1 MKTKTVILTIVSLIV
16 SLFVTK
22 LAIADEDTWKP
33 LTSHETYQCL
43 QEKRCPA
50 RKAVRKPVQ
59 KPVQKVVQPER
70 IVIVNNNTNTNN
82 NAPVEKVKVIERKVL
97 VERTVYR
104 DKDEHKNAISVLFGR
119 SSTGLN
125 VQQTGPNTVD
135 AKTVGQFDAGLMY
148 QRDISRI
155 RLSIGGTI
163 NGSVYGGVGLNF

>member
-1 MKTKTVILTIVSLIV
+1 MKTKTIILTIVFLVV
-16 SLFVTK
+16 SLFFSTV
-22 LAIADEDTWKP
+22 AIADDWKP
-33 LTSHETYQCL
+33 QCV
-43 QEKRCPA
+43 QANQCPA
-50 RKAVRKPVQ
+50 RKPVH
-59 KPVQKVVQPER
+59 KSVQKVVQPER

-82 NAPVEKVKVIERKVL
+82 NAPVEKVKVVERKVL

-104 DKDEHKNAISVLFGR
+104 DRDEHKNAISVLFGR
-119 SSTGLN
+119 SSTGL
-125 VQQTGPNTVD
+125 QTTQTGPTTVD